1 MKAFQLLCLC
11 FCMACVTQPLPS
23 AETFNTASVRKA
35 QGDYKNAVSRAA
47 KKYAAVLE
55 RALKTVTQ
63 SGNAAEVAAIEEELK
78 NMGAANLPAPGSL
91 EELSQQ
97 LVGTRWSSGPTGWT
111 HFGKG
116 GTAVNHNGTKIAWKL
131 LDNRTLIQQS
141 EATSDIYLWFFQA
154 GGRTADVHQF
164 AKTSRKITGTRE

>member
-1 MKAFQLLCLC
+1 MKFFQLLCLC

-23 AETFNTASVRKA
+23 AETFNTASVRNA

-47 KKYAAVLE
+47 NKYAAVLE
-55 RALKTVTQ
+55 RALKTATQ

-78 NMGAANLPAPGSL
+78 NMGAANLPAPCSL

-141 EATSDIYLWFFQA
+141 EATSIFGFSRQVDAPPMCISLRKRA
-154 GGRTADVHQF
+154 GR
-164 AKTSRKITGTRE
+164 SRERGSS